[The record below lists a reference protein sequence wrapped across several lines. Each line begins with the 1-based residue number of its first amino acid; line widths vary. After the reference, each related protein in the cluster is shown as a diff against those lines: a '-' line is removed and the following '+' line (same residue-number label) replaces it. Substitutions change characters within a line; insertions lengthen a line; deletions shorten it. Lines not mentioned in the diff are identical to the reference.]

1 MLGMKASL
9 IPAWLRR
16 AFSRK
21 NITSRNR
28 ASNYRPELLEDRNL
42 LSTSTLLVQ
51 LKPGYESSTFASAT
65 ADNPLGNVNIQATRV
80 DGLFEVS
87 VDDVKLPAVANFL
100 RANASV
106 AYAEP
111 QTTLSVQVV
120 SNDPRFTDGTLWGL
134 NGSFG
139 INAPTAWDVN
149 TGTTTPIVAVIDTGI
164 DYRHVDLFRNIWIN
178 QGEIPASIR
187 SAIQSDPSW
196 DIDGDGAITFWD
208 LNDSRNQG
216 VGKITDRDGDGRIT
230 AADILQTTAQGGWS
244 DGTDADANGYR
255 DDLVGWDFVNNDNNP
270 IDDNNHGTHVAGT
283 IGGIGNNA
291 VGVAGINW
299 KVQMMALKFL
309 DSSGNG
315 NDGDAAEAIRYA
327 ANNGSQISNNSWG
340 GGGSSTLSSAISYAA
355 SRDHLFVAAAG
366 NASNN
371 NDADPNYPA
380 SYTFANIIAV
390 AAIDS
395 GGNLAS
401 FSSYGQTSVDLGAPG
416 VSIYSTIA
424 GGGYAYFSGTSMAT
438 PHVAGAAALLLAQN
452 PNLTY
457 AELKARLLA
466 TATPLASL
474 TGKTVTGG
482 RLNLGSA
489 MQNGPEIS
497 VLDGTTDLV
506 DGSSTVDFGSTIANV
521 PTSRTFTVRN
531 AGTQTLTLANP
542 ITVPTGYSVTTGFGT
557 LSLAPGATTT
567 FTVQMNAVGN
577 GTFTGQ
583 ISFGNNDSNE
593 NPFNFNVTATVGNGG
608 VTDSGFETPN
618 IGSGS
623 SAYRYNPTGSAWTFT
638 GTAGL
643 TGNSSAFTS
652 GNPSAPQGTQV
663 AFLQMTGNIS
673 QTFALVGGTY
683 NLSFRAAQR
692 GNQPSSQAVRVLID
706 GAQVGTITPS
716 GTSYGTYTTGVF
728 TVASGQHTLSF
739 VGLNPNGGDNTA
751 FLDQV
756 AFNSVAVAPA
766 VAVSDGGTAVANGGN
781 VNFGTTPAGVPIT
794 KTFTITNTGTANL
807 TLSAV
812 NVGGAAFSLTSPPG
826 SLSLAPNA
834 STTFTVQFNWAFAGS
849 FSGAVSFTTNDPNNP
864 NVSFTLAGSTSVVNP
879 GGLADGSFETPNI
892 GSGSSAYRYNPTGS
906 AWTFTGSA
914 GLTGN
919 GSAFT
924 SGNPNAPQGSQ
935 VAFVQTTGS
944 ISQTF
949 SLTAGTYTVSFNAAQ
964 RGNYQSSSQTVRV
977 LIDGV
982 AVGTITPSGASYASY
997 STGVFTVAAG
1007 AHTLTFVGLN
1017 PNGGDNTAFLD
1028 QVAFNSTVAAPAL
1041 TVSESGTA
1049 VVSGGTTNFGT
1060 TLAGVPVT
1068 KTYTI
1073 TNTGTANLTLG
1084 AVNVTGTGFTL
1095 TSPLGSSSLA
1105 PNASTTFTVQFSA
1118 ASAGNFTGNVSFAT
1132 NDPNNPSFNFNLSAS
1147 VSAAVVLAD
1156 GGFETPNV
1164 GSGGSAYRYNPT
1176 GSAWTFT
1183 GTSGLTGNNSGFTSG
1198 NPNAPQ
1204 GSQAAFVQMTGSV
1217 SQTLNL
1223 AAGTYTVSF
1232 SAAQRANYQNSFQ
1245 TVRVLID
1252 GVAVGTITPSGTSYA
1267 TYSTGA
1273 FTVAAGSH
1281 TLTFVGL
1288 NPNGGDNTVFLDQ
1301 VVIN

>member
-1 MLGMKASL
+1 MLKSRLSICKSWWQGLFTRPVVTLKKKR
-9 IPAWLRR
+9 PAWLH
-16 AFSRK
+16 F
-21 NITSRNR
+21 
-28 ASNYRPELLEDRNL
+28 EMLEDR
-42 LSTSTLLVQ
+42 TT
-51 LKPGYESSTFASAT
+51 PSAVPT
-65 ADNPLGNVNIQATRV
+65 
-80 DGLFEVS
+80 VS
-87 VDDVKLPAVANFL
+87 EQVFL
-100 RANASV
+100 ERLNDARANPT
-106 AYAEP
+106 AYGT
-111 QTTLSVQVV
+111 QIGVDLSYIAPSAPLAFDVRLIDAARKHSQEM
-120 SNDPRFTDGTLWGL
+120 NDNSYFGHTGS
-134 NGSFG
+134 NGSAPWDRMAQEGYPWTGAAESIAAGYSTVEDALKGLIIDAGVPSLGHRNHLLANGASYQHREVG
-139 INAPTAWDVN
+139 IGIVQNGSGPYHNYYTIDS
-149 TGTTTPIVAVIDTGI
+149 GTTSDARPYLTGVV
-164 DYRHVDLFRNIWIN
+164 Y
-178 QGEIPASIR
+178 Q
-187 SAIQSDPSW
+187 
-196 DIDGDGAITFWD
+196 D
-208 LNDSRNQG
+208 LNNNQ
-216 VGKITDRDGDGRIT
+216 RY
-230 AADILQTTAQGGWS
+230 
-244 DGTDADANGYR
+244 DANEG
-255 DDLVGWDFVNNDNNP
+255 L
-270 IDDNNHGTHVAGT
+270 
-283 IGGIGNNA
+283 GGATVSIT
-291 VGVAGINW
+291 
-299 KVQMMALKFL
+299 
-309 DSSGNG
+309 
-315 NDGDAAEAIRYA
+315 
-327 ANNGSQISNNSWG
+327 
-340 GGGSSTLSSAISYAA
+340 GGSS
-355 SRDHLFVAAAG
+355 VATWSTG
-366 NASNN
+366 GYSLRVS
-371 NDADPNYPA
+371 PGT
-380 SYTFANIIAV
+380 YTV
-390 AAIDS
+390 TVS
-395 GGNLAS
+395 GGGLA
-401 FSSYGQTSVDLGAPG
+401 AP
-416 VSIYSTIA
+416 YST
-424 GGGYAYFSGTSMAT
+424 TVT
-438 PHVAGAAALLLAQN
+438 VGAAN
-452 PNLTY
+452 
-457 AELKARLLA
+457 
-466 TATPLASL
+466 
-474 TGKTVTGG
+474 V
-482 RLNLGSA
+482 RLNVISA
-489 MQNGPEIS
+489 AGPEIS